1 MQDFQEF
8 IPVEYQIIIEI
19 VAILL
24 LTGIAG
30 TVTGKLFRLGIRKAE
45 TDGSSDLTSLK
56 FLKRGVTFL
65 IYLVGISFAVYMVP
79 QFRFIAKSILAS
91 AGLLAI
97 AVGFAAQQ
105 ALGNIVSGIFIV
117 IFKPYKIGDR
127 ILLRT
132 DLTGVIED
140 VNLRHTVIRN
150 FENKR
155 IIIPNSVISNEI
167 LINSNY
173 NDDKIIKWVEIGIS
187 YDSDIKLARKIM
199 QEEILAHPNFV
210 DARTEEQIEKG
221 DEIVPVR
228 LISLGD
234 SSVNLRALATA
245 VDPSSAFVMGC
256 DLLESIKE
264 RFDAE
269 GIEIPFPHRTIVY
282 KNEASKNLDSGSTNA

>member
-65 IYLVGISFAVYMVP
+65 IYLVGVSFAVYMVP

-256 DLLESIKE
+256 DLLESIKD

>member
-1 MQDFQEF
+1 MQELQEY
-8 IPVEYQIIIEI
+8 IPVEYQTIIEI

-24 LTGIAG
+24 LTSIAG
-30 TVTGKLFRLGIRKAE
+30 TITAKLFKLGIRKAE
-45 TDGSSDLTSLK
+45 AEGSSDLTSLK

-199 QEEILAHPNFV
+199 QEEILSHPSFI
-210 DARTEEQIEKG
+210 DARSEEQIEKG

-245 VDPSSAFVMGC
+245 IDPPSAFVMGC
-256 DLLESIKE
+256 DLLESIKD

-282 KNEASKNLDSGSTNA
+282 KNEASKNQESASPNS